1 MTDPEI
7 RHLLIRHLLFARL
20 ARRKSFSEN
29 QLCEEVP
36 IQNGLTRADV
46 VFCGSRLEC
55 FEIKSHRD
63 TLKRL
68 FSQGWQYE
76 QSFDRVTLVCA
87 TKHLN
92 KAFGIIPKWWGVLEV
107 SGSGQLHTVRTAQS
121 NPHVNISGMADL
133 LENQDARAILQQ
145 SGITKGIGRMHH
157 EQLRK
162 TIAEHLT
169 LSQLREAT
177 KKALTQRQLS
187 RWRPSEQVA

>member
-7 RHLLIRHLLFARL
+7 RHLLFARL
-20 ARRKSFSEN
+20 TRRKSFSEN

>member
-1 MTDPEI
+1 MSTEVNIDKLYITEI
-7 RHLLIRHLLFARL
+7 YAKI
-20 ARRKSFSEN
+20 
-29 QLCEEVP
+29 
-36 IQNGLTRADV
+36 
-46 VFCGSRLEC
+46 EC
-55 FEIKSHRD
+55 DKF
-63 TLKRL
+63 
-68 FSQGWQYE
+68 FP
-76 QSFDRVTLVCA
+76 
-87 TKHLN
+87 KHLN

>member
-7 RHLLIRHLLFARL
+7 RHLLFTRL
-20 ARRKSFSEN
+20 AKRKSFSES

-46 VFCGSRLEC
+46 VFCGNRLEC

-107 SGSGQLHTVRTAQS
+107 SGSGQLETVRTALA
-121 NPHVNISGMADL
+121 NPHVNLSGMADL
-133 LENQDARAILQQ
+133 LENQDARDILQQ
-145 SGITKGIGRMHH
+145 VGVTKGIGRMHH

-162 TIAEHLT
+162 TIADHLT
-169 LSQLREAT
+169 LTQLREAT
-177 KKALTQRQLS
+177 KFALTRRQLS
-187 RWRPSEQVA
+187 RWRPSETIA